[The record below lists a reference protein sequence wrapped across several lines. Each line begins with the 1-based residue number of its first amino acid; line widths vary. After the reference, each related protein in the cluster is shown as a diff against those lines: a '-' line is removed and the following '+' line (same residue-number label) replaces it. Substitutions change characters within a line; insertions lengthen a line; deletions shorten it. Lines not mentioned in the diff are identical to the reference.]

1 MSAIDELASSLLEEA
16 KRFLEKAQTAEKT
29 ADDPATQAFLHAS
42 LMLAFCSLEA
52 HTNAIADEFADRPEL
67 SVHERTLL
75 QEKDVRM
82 EAGVFAAQGF
92 RMTRLEDRYLFL
104 HQRFGGTELDRIV
117 GWWAELSSAAELRNR
132 LTHPKVVPQITVNAV
147 QRAIQAI
154 IDAIDSL
161 FRAIYRKP
169 FPARIRGLQSRL
181 GF

>member
-1 MSAIDELASSLLEEA
+1 MRPLCSDSARLKRTPTRLPTSS
-16 KRFLEKAQTAEKT
+16 
-29 ADDPATQAFLHAS
+29 P
-42 LMLAFCSLEA
+42 
-52 HTNAIADEFADRPEL
+52 DRPEL

-75 QEKDVRM
+75 QEKDVRP

-117 GWWAELSSAAELRNR
+117 GWWAESSSAAELRNR

-169 FPARIRGLQSRL
+169 FPARIRGLHRDRVSEASFYFMQPSKTPTERAEIL
-181 GF
+181 

>member
-1 MSAIDELASSLLEEA
+1 MRPLCSHSARLKRTPTRLPTSS
-16 KRFLEKAQTAEKT
+16 QTG
-29 ADDPATQAFLHAS
+29 PNCRS
-42 LMLAFCSLEA
+42 
-52 HTNAIADEFADRPEL
+52 TNAPSFKK
-67 SVHERTLL
+67 
-75 QEKDVRM
+75 KDVRL